1 MSTITTTTTT
11 TTPSKFFHITAFNSS
26 PISTTTPG
34 SSSPT
39 ATTTILASHSP
50 HLIHPIFPTMI
61 TIPFTT
67 SHEYDHINYNTKPHH
82 HRIRRS
88 SATTK
93 FVRFAT
99 IIDDVNHDADDS
111 GSITSSTCS
120 SIDGDDFDVEGDEFF
135 FPNSDF
141 VVPSKI
147 S

>member
-1 MSTITTTTTT
+1 MKKEFIKKPPVQLLSLPKCNFEWT
-11 TTPSKFFHITAFNSS
+11 N
-26 PISTTTPG
+26 
-34 SSSPT
+34 
-39 ATTTILASHSP
+39 
-50 HLIHPIFPTMI
+50 LI
-61 TIPFTT
+61 TT

>member
-26 PISTTTPG
+26 PISTTTSG
-34 SSSPT
+34 
-39 ATTTILASHSP
+39 
-50 HLIHPIFPTMI
+50 
-61 TIPFTT
+61 
-67 SHEYDHINYNTKPHH
+67 
-82 HRIRRS
+82 
-88 SATTK
+88 ATTK

-99 IIDDVNHDADDS
+99 IADDVNHDADDS

-120 SIDGDDFDVEGDEFF
+120 SIDGDDFDGDEFF